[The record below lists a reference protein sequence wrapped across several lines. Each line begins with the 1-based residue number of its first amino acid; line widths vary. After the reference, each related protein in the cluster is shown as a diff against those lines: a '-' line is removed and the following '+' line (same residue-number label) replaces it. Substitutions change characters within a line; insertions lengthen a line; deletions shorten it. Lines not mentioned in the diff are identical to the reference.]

1 VNQDPID
8 ALFRTGFTA
17 EAFPDLFWPVLIA
30 SLVLF
35 AGTIVLYMVQ
45 TRRLRRH
52 PPLMALQE
60 WLFWTGLAVFGLLIV
75 SAIFKFIL
83 VIVLGTVIVGL
94 ITFVWVRF
102 FYFPPQIEAYNAQ
115 LRRARFLAQSK
126 YRNPEATIRSRS
138 SRPARKRR
146 RG

>member
-17 EAFPDLFWPVLIA
+17 EAFPDLFWPIFIA
-30 SLVLF
+30 ALALF
-35 AGTIVLYMVQ
+35 AATIVLYMVQ

-52 PPLMALQE
+52 PPLVALQE

-75 SAIFKFIL
+75 SAVFKFIL

-94 ITFVWVRF
+94 VVFVWVRF

-126 YRNPEATIRSRS
+126 YRNPEATIRSKG

-146 RG
+146 R

>member
-1 VNQDPID
+1 MNQDPID

-17 EAFPDLFWPVLIA
+17 DAFPDLFWPIFIA
-30 SLVLF
+30 ALALF
-35 AGTIVLYMVQ
+35 AATIVLYLVQ

-52 PPLMALQE
+52 PPLVALQE

-83 VIVLGTVIVGL
+83 IIVLGTVIVGL
-94 ITFVWVRF
+94 IVFVWVRF

-115 LRRARFLAQSK
+115 LRRARFLSQSK
-126 YRNPEATIRSRS
+126 YRNPEATIRSKS
-138 SRPARKRR
+138 TRPARKRR
-146 RG
+146 R